1 MSRPSF
7 RKRLTQMAASSLP
20 AGWRRLLRLDRPA
33 AHVLGAPPPPSRFE
47 RGDVASERLEWR
59 GLLERHSRPFAEA
72 QSGEIAAP
80 GMRSVERM
88 LALLIEMQDHE
99 DAVVSRHLADTR
111 G

>member
-1 MSRPSF
+1 M
-7 RKRLTQMAASSLP
+7 ASSKLP
-20 AGWRRLLRLDRPA
+20 VDWRRLLRLDRPA
-33 AHVLGAPPPPSRFE
+33 AHVLGAPAPPHGFE
-47 RGDVASERLEWR
+47 PGDVASERLEWR

-72 QSGEIAAP
+72 QSEELVTP
-80 GMRSVERM
+80 EMRSVERM